1 MYKGH
6 KTDFNRTLES
16 IRGYGVS
23 TFDVSSSKCP
33 ILRKVLSDSIFIT
46 NIWVRIWYS
55 RDKTVPLYR
64 IRVFTARDVRQRAFL
79 ILFSCGFV
87 PFLSRQRF
95 VSRNKILQNTKH
107 QQLAKGKNGENTL
120 TTSNHQKGPCAPVKV
135 ASVRNSLVWNI
146 TSSISSSKRWMP
158 KSESM
163 SSPMPLCC
171 CLIIHWGLLPFH
183 YRQYA
188 VRFQFLVDEHP
199 PFLRPLGAHH
209 RFSAF

>member
-1 MYKGH
+1 MFNSVFVALSGYCSVPHCLGNTLIMHTFGCHKSGKMLVHFRYALYKGEVAVVYKGR

-120 TTSNHQKGPCAPVKV
+120 TTSNHQNGPCVPVKV
-135 ASVRNSLVWNI
+135 ASVRNSLV
-146 TSSISSSKRWMP
+146 
-158 KSESM
+158 
-163 SSPMPLCC
+163 
-171 CLIIHWGLLPFH
+171 
-183 YRQYA
+183 
-188 VRFQFLVDEHP
+188 
-199 PFLRPLGAHH
+199 
-209 RFSAF
+209 